1 MCFVTVFFT
10 NNNTDI
16 LLNQKTMCADVKKL
30 IDTLIFK
37 IDILY
42 YLSIIS
48 KNKMNTTDTYICPR
62 RLVMIKI
69 QNNCMFC
76 ENPQGPSYIIYV
88 YLEELV
94 GYIYCAN
101 CKDSAV
107 ECSKYWNN
115 NVAFGK
121 ANYLKEKD
129 IQIKRTSGIIES
141 GWKLSNPF
149 IRTNP
154 KGMETIHCYNKT
166 QDLGRWCNLVDIL
179 DLNPPSLLE

>member
-1 MCFVTVFFT
+1 M
-10 NNNTDI
+10 
-16 LLNQKTMCADVKKL
+16 L
-30 IDTLIFK
+30 IDKLIFK

-88 YLEELV
+88 YPEELV

-149 IRTNP
+149 ITFNP